1 MKNAIIY
8 YFTGSGNTL
17 KAVNLYKSEFDKLG
31 FSVKTENIC
40 DGLKP
45 ISSPINYDYVGIAY
59 PVHGFNAPLPILK
72 FAKHLPKTS
81 ASHNYFI
88 IRTSGEPLVL
98 NNVSSYKLNKIM
110 KDKGY
115 VLTNEY
121 GYVMP
126 YNMIFRHDD
135 GMASLMYQTMKKLV
149 PLNVTEIV
157 NGIYSVPKR
166 IFGGSLIS
174 ALFRIEH
181 VPMPL
186 NGRLFKVDYNKC
198 INCGLC
204 EKNCSL
210 KNITIKD
217 GKILFGKTCTMCT
230 ACSFNCPQNAISIGI
245 LNKWKVNGK
254 YDFNALPNRQSG
266 KHANYCK
273 ISYDRYFEQS
283 NIKIVSA
290 NLQNDSDGV

>member
-17 KAVNLYKSEFDKLG
+17 KAVNLYKSEFNKLG
-31 FSVKTENIC
+31 FLVKTENIC
-40 DGLKP
+40 NGSEP

-59 PVHGFNAPLPILK
+59 PVHGFNAPLPILRFVK
-72 FAKHLPKTS
+72 RFPKTS

-88 IRTSGEPLVL
+88 IRTSGEPLAL

-110 KDKGY
+110 KNKGY

-166 IFGGSLIS
+166 ILGGSLIS

-181 VPMPL
+181 VAMPL

-198 INCGLC
+198 VNCGLC
-204 EKNCSL
+204 
-210 KNITIKD
+210 
-217 GKILFGKTCTMCT
+217 
-230 ACSFNCPQNAISIGI
+230 
-245 LNKWKVNGK
+245 
-254 YDFNALPNRQSG
+254 
-266 KHANYCK
+266 
-273 ISYDRYFEQS
+273 
-283 NIKIVSA
+283 
-290 NLQNDSDGV
+290 